1 MTLILL
7 LMVTVSFALNGLIIL
22 ILMLLEIVQVGS
34 LEEKIEGTIAYI
46 PLLSH
51 YSAPEQQA
59 IASDSQAGHCWYR
72 VHTLLLSF
80 PIMHWSHTIQT
91 NILCMVELSAFS
103 SSSDVNNVLFL
114 LNSIWFPVLDQ
125 LLWSKVTTCFLI
137 LWSIC
142 FRH

>member
-1 MTLILL
+1 
-7 LMVTVSFALNGLIIL
+7 
-22 ILMLLEIVQVGS
+22 VQVES
-34 LEEKIEGTIAYI
+34 LEEKDEGIVYITIAYI

-80 PIMHWSHTIQT
+80 PIMQWSHTIQT

-114 LNSIWFPVLDQ
+114 LNSI
-125 LLWSKVTTCFLI
+125 
-137 LWSIC
+137 
-142 FRH
+142 